1 MENGNDRGTSLNVI
15 ACLQVRYRTAQGSV
29 AERPNALALK
39 ASVGETTG
47 GSNPSASADVLSR
60 VTVDER

>member
-1 MENGNDRGTSLNVI
+1 M
-15 ACLQVRYRTAQGSV
+15 

-47 GSNPSASADVLSR
+47 GSNPSASAVKGGAYACAECGEGQ
-60 VTVDER
+60 VDRGGLGSAGVMAH